1 MFEGLSPKNWR
12 WQELP
17 GGAVNLIMDVAA
29 GSTNT
34 FSREAMGEL
43 AKLIERL
50 RIEPPPGVIVTSG
63 KDSGFIAGADISE
76 FAQVASE
83 GQEYETIRAGQK
95 TFDALAALKCP
106 TVAAIH
112 GFCMGGG
119 TELALACTYRVAS
132 DDERTRIG
140 LPEVLLGIHP
150 GWGGTVR
157 LPRLIGPPGALDM
170 MLTGRAL
177 RPGPAR
183 KLGLVDRV
191 VPADQLL
198 AEAEKILNRR
208 PRRRRPGIHLRL
220 ANTLPARLALAP
232 MMRKQVRRKAN
243 PKHYPAPYAII
254 DLWRRHGG
262 NPVRGMVAEA
272 RSMARLAKTD
282 TARNLIRVFFLREQ
296 MRSSSDDGQ
305 AAIERVHVI
314 GAGVMGGDIAAW
326 CALRGLEVT
335 LQDREEQYVRPAL
348 ERAAK
353 LFEKKLRLPARIE
366 PARERLKM
374 DLAGDGAKQADLVIE
389 AIFENLEAKKE
400 LFKNLE
406 PKLKADAIVATNTS
420 SIPLEDLSTALKAPE
435 RLIGLHFFNPVAKM
449 PLLEI
454 VRHER
459 LDPTV
464 FERSAGFA
472 KQIDKLPVRVASSP
486 GFLVNRILMPY
497 MMEAMMLYQEGVPG
511 KVIDRAATDF
521 GMPMG
526 PIELADQVGLD
537 VAASVAAVLSEHLG
551 LTIPEGLEQMI
562 EGGRRGR
569 KDGAGF
575 YEYPEGKPVKPEVPK
590 DYRAPDDLSDR
601 LVLPLLNVALTCL
614 REGVV
619 DSPEM
624 LDAGVIFG
632 TGFAPFRGGPY
643 QYIQDTGAAE
653 LKARLERLA
662 EKHGERFAPDPYWD
676 QV

>member
-262 NPVRGMVAEA
+262 NPGRGMIAEA